1 MNTSGGKLKRQEV
14 ARNIVFHSSEMYQSN
29 PLERRKSN
37 KEIRPI
43 KIFWKVKP
51 EYKEKYSFIIVC
63 RGKILITVKCAFW
76 VSWAYDILF
85 KTGTVSSR
93 TSHSILSSFQQAL
106 ILLTLNSSGYEQPQ
120 SEREN
125 TSNIARVLIHQ
136 LQPHLLRTYNV
147 SERML
152 NDLLVFSQ

>member
-1 MNTSGGKLKRQEV
+1 
-14 ARNIVFHSSEMYQSN
+14 MYQSN
-29 PLERRKSN
+29 PLESRETN

-51 EYKEKYSFIIVC
+51 EYKEKYFGKKEKYSVIIVS
-63 RGKILITVKCAFW
+63 RGKILITVKCTFC

-106 ILLTLNSSGYEQPQ
+106 ILLTLNSSGYVQPQ

-125 TSNIARVLIHQ
+125 TSNITRERVLIHQ
-136 LQPHLLRTYNV
+136 LQSHLLRTYNV
-147 SERML
+147 SKRML